1 MRLVYHREPNEV
13 AFQFFWVNPQN
24 QRTSPVFYTEDE
36 AKQWLI
42 KSVTTT
48 VEPPKPIP
56 VENKPDE
63 LQQTGIVAKSKD
75 FTEGYNAGK
84 LYAELEFVEL
94 KQNILELIEDAKP
107 SKLPDVLR
115 RIKELLK

>member
-1 MRLVYHREPNEV
+1 MRLVYYRGPEEV
-13 AFQFFWVNPQN
+13 AFQFFWVDEQN
-24 QRTSPVFYTEDE
+24 QRKSPTFYTEDE

-48 VEPPKPIP
+48 EEPPKPPIA
-56 VENKPDE
+56 ESKPQVTTDKAY
-63 LQQTGIVAKSKD
+63 TDA
-75 FTEGYNAGK
+75 YNAGK

-107 SKLPDVLR
+107 SKLPDVLK
-115 RIKELLK
+115 RIKDLLK

>member
-48 VEPPKPIP
+48 ADEPPKPP
-56 VENKPDE
+56 VKTKEKPQVEIADRY
-63 LQQTGIVAKSKD
+63 A
-75 FTEGYNAGK
+75 EGFSAGK
-84 LYAELEFVEL
+84 LFAELEFVEL

-107 SKLPDVLR
+107 SKLPDVLK

>member
-13 AFQFFWVNPQN
+13 AFQFFWVNQQN

-42 KSVTTT
+42 KSVTTI
-48 VEPPKPIP
+48 VDEPKPTIA
-56 VENKPDE
+56 ESKPQE
-63 LQQTGIVAKSKD
+63 KAKIVADKAYTD
-75 FTEGYNAGK
+75 AYNAGK

-107 SKLPDVLR
+107 SKLPDVLK

>member
-13 AFQFFWVNPQN
+13 SFQFFWVNPQN

-48 VEPPKPIP
+48 EEPPKPP
-56 VENKPDE
+56 KTKEKPQVEIADRY
-63 LQQTGIVAKSKD
+63 A
-75 FTEGYNAGK
+75 EGFSAGK
-84 LYAELEFVEL
+84 LFAELEFVEL
-94 KQNILELIEDAKP
+94 KQNILELIDEAKP
-107 SKLPDVLR
+107 SKLPDVLK
-115 RIKELLK
+115 RIKDLLK

>member
-1 MRLVYHREPNEV
+1 MRLVYYRGPEEV
-13 AFQFFWVNPQN
+13 AFQFFWVNEHN
-24 QRTSPVFYTEDE
+24 HRKSPSFTTEDE

-48 VEPPKPIP
+48 VEPTKPTIT
-56 VENKPDE
+56 ESKPQVTTDKAY
-63 LQQTGIVAKSKD
+63 TDA
-75 FTEGYNAGK
+75 YNAGK

-94 KQNILELIEDAKP
+94 KQEILELIDGAKP
-107 SKLPDVLR
+107 SKLPDVLK

>member
-1 MRLVYHREPNEV
+1 MRLVYYRGPEDV
-13 AFQFFWVNPQN
+13 LYSFFWINERN
-24 QRTSPVFYTEDE
+24 ERKSPSFTTEDE

-48 VEPPKPIP
+48 VEPTKPTII
-56 VENKPDE
+56 ESKPQVTTDKAY
-63 LQQTGIVAKSKD
+63 TDA
-75 FTEGYNAGK
+75 YNAGK

-107 SKLPDVLR
+107 SKLPDVLK